1 MPTPYIQKIAKETGM
16 KVAELEKKWD
26 EAKTIAA
33 KKHKESEQGF
43 YGIVVSIFKN
53 MLGDKVSENQ
63 LVEIV
68 DSFYISEEGEG
79 TTSSDIAQPDKMLG
93 GRPLFRV
100 DNDMFNKIGF
110 TARHKHGWYQNFYGT
125 KVGEWCKNNKGK
137 SFVIENEKGWLLEV
151 NRDRFKTNEKEITL
165 DEETFGK
172 RKTNR

>member
-53 MLGDKVSENQ
+53 MLGDKVNESQ

-79 TTSSDIAQPDKMLG
+79 TMSGDIAQPDRMLL

-100 DNDMFNKIGF
+100 DNDTFFKIGF
-110 TARHKHGWYQNFYGT
+110 SKRNRGWWQKFYGT
-125 KVGEWCKNNKGK
+125 KVGEWCRNNKGK
-137 SFVIENEKGWLLEV
+137 NFQIENEDTNWLM
-151 NRDRFKTNEKEITL
+151 DISAT
-165 DEETFGK
+165 
-172 RKTNR
+172 